1 MGTLSYLPS
10 GLPETI
16 GPNILPYC
24 IGDRGSTEN
33 TEWDNLQF
41 VKVDSPMERL
51 TKMYVTSP
59 ESWATWLLTEHITGF
74 GMVNLEHIRMHCRL
88 IRICFRI
95 CIQT

>member
-1 MGTLSYLPS
+1 MGPLSYLPS

-33 TEWDNLQF
+33 TEWDTLQF
-41 VKVDSPMERL
+41 VKVGSPMERL

-59 ESWATWLLTEHITGF
+59 ESWAPWLPPPNHPPTDP
-74 GMVNLEHIRMHCRL
+74 LEQKTL
-88 IRICFRI
+88 I
-95 CIQT
+95 